1 MNSSTYTNLLCEII
15 DKHVVRVTINRPELL
30 NAMDLPTMVEL
41 KTLLDEIGANR
52 ELRVL
57 IITGA
62 GDRSFVV
69 GADRQEIRLHA
80 DDEERAK
87 AFQNTSRDTFNFI
100 EDLGKPSICAVNG
113 FTFGLGVQLAIA
125 CTFRFASANARFGLP
140 EINMGFF
147 PSMGATQRLTRL
159 IGESR
164 ATEMIFTGEPVDAA
178 EAHRIGLVNRIVPLP
193 ELGSIV
199 EGFAMNLAEKSPVA
213 IRLASEAIRHGREM
227 PLSEALKYEAKLSSE
242 CLKSEDSREGRR
254 AFTEKRKPE
263 FKGR

>member
-1 MNSSTYTNLLCEII
+1 MNSSTYINLLYEII
-15 DKHVVRVTINRPELL
+15 EKHVVRVTINRPDLL
-30 NAMDLPTMVEL
+30 NAVDLPTMVEL
-41 KTLLDEIGANR
+41 KNLLTEIAEDR

-80 DDEERAK
+80 EDEERAK
-87 AFQNTSRDTFNFI
+87 AFEDVSRVTFNLI
-100 EDLGKPSICAVNG
+100 EDIGKPSICAVNG
-113 FTFGLGVQLAIA
+113 FTFGLGVQMAIA
-125 CTFRFASANARFGLP
+125 CTFRIASANARFGLP

-159 IGESR
+159 IGTSR
-164 ATEMIFTGEPVDAA
+164 ATEMILTGEPVDAA

-193 ELGSIV
+193 ELRSFV
-199 EGFAMNLAEKSPVA
+199 HGFAMNLAEKSPVA
-213 IRLASEAIRHGREM
+213 IRLASKAIRHGGEM
-227 PLSEALKYEAKLSSE
+227 PLSEALKYEANLSSE

-254 AFTEKRKPE
+254 AFTEKLKR
-263 FKGR
+263 

>member
-1 MNSSTYTNLLCEII
+1 MNSSTYTNLLYEII
-15 DKHVVRVTINRPELL
+15 EKHVVRVTINRPDLL
-30 NAMDLPTMVEL
+30 NAVDLPTMVEL
-41 KTLLDEIGANR
+41 KNLLAEIAEDR

-80 DDEERAK
+80 EDEERAK
-87 AFQNTSRDTFNFI
+87 TFEDVSRVTFNLI
-100 EDLGKPSICAVNG
+100 EDIGKPSICAVNG
-113 FTFGLGVQLAIA
+113 FTFGLGVQMAIA
-125 CTFRFASANARFGLP
+125 CTFRIASANARFGLP

-159 IGESR
+159 IGASR
-164 ATEMIFTGEPVDAA
+164 ATEMILTGEPVDAA

-193 ELGSIV
+193 DLSSSV
-199 EGFAMNLAEKSPVA
+199 HRFAMNLAEKSPVA
-213 IRLASEAIRHGREM
+213 IRLASKAIRHGGEM
-227 PLSEALKYEAKLSSE
+227 PLSDALKYEANLSSE

-254 AFTEKRKPE
+254 AFTEKLKR
-263 FKGR
+263 